1 MVSCI
6 SQPILNIPL
15 YKCKAISAFPLDFC
29 SYLGR
34 SSSLPRDM
42 APLPLRDLDRSI
54 VFRRYVALDAY
65 CFPFLGLDVWA
76 RDRVSEALKVSA
88 WDYVRVYL

>member
-6 SQPILNIPL
+6 SQPIPYIPL

-29 SYLGR
+29 SYPCR
-34 SSSLPRDM
+34 SSSRPGDISLW
-42 APLPLRDLDRSI
+42 DLDGPI
-54 VFRRYVALDAY
+54 VFRRHVAPDSY
-65 CFPFLGLDVWA
+65 YFPFLGLDLWA